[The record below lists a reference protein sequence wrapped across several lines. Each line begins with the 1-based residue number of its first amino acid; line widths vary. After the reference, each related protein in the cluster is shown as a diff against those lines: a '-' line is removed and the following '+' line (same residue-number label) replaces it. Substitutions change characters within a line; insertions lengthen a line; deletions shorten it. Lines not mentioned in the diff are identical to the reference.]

1 MFLWELWE
9 HSKEKKT
16 QVVAQKIQKNRCRI
30 HLRWKN
36 LRGEIKFFLRKKNE
50 KDAHATEIEGKKK
63 RKSKKKTCMLRPPL
77 PVITLLAHTKKMLP
91 RIAF

>member
-50 KDAHATEIEGKKK
+50 KDAHATEIEGKKSEK
-63 RKSKKKTCMLRPPL
+63 AKKKHACYVPL
-77 PVITLLAHTKKMLP
+77 SLL
-91 RIAF
+91 